1 MLKTRSINLQGSELP
16 NYLAFEII
24 YMYRIMYEHFPTP
37 QSESHTGNLILA
49 MVGVFTPGEEVSS
62 VSTW

>member
-24 YMYRIMYEHFPTP
+24 YMYCICIVEIQYACMNISQLHSQRV
-37 QSESHTGNLILA
+37 IL
-49 MVGVFTPGEEVSS
+49 T
-62 VSTW
+62 T